1 MRAKPRTWARS
12 VIAVE
17 LTDKNRVS
25 KTESMMAFARE
36 TLRRFGLAVVIR
48 GITLVDK
55 GILYCEIVW

>member
-1 MRAKPRTWARS
+1 

-17 LTDKNRVS
+17 LTDKNRVN
-25 KTESMMAFARE
+25 KTESIMAFTRE

-55 GILYCEIVW
+55 VILSFELVVAWVIFGF